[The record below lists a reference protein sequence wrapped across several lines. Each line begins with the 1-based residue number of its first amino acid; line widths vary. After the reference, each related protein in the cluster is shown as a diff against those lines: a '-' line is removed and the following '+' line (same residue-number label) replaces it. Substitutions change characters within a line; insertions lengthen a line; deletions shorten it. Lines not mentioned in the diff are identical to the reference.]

1 MKIILAHAVV
11 ACLTLLLLL
20 SAGCSCPSDR
30 ENLLNA
36 NDYGVLTENEGSQNS
51 RALQTLIDRAAA
63 EGKTVYIPAG
73 EYEFAANGS
82 QTIGS
87 HCIKMLSGVSIMGDG
102 EQTVLKPV
110 GHSPY
115 GLDMFY
121 FNDYLD
127 TGKATYLENCRF
139 ENFVIDATETS
150 LDTYT
155 SAGKG
160 FMFNLFKN
168 CHWKGV
174 TVKNT
179 DATGFGV
186 DCPIDSTM
194 TDCSAIGC
202 GKAATDQ
209 SSGASGFGIGFGY
222 SDAESIRI
230 IRCTAQDN
238 KKFGFFLEHQ
248 GRFDPNRYSS
258 KTPLGFTVKDCLA
271 EKNLFGFGGVC
282 AVNTLYES
290 CTSQSS
296 RRFGFYFE
304 DSVSSGARQCK
315 SREEGEACFAISQSA
330 TSITDGAENFFMS
343 CTGQSTPIGVLLSGS
358 DAHAHTRLDGCIFH
372 DVERKCNHS
381 K

>member
-1 MKIILAHAVV
+1 MTATRSILLS
-11 ACLTLLLLL
+11 ACLLLLVLL
-20 SAGCSCPSDR
+20 SAGCTQPEEVQSH
-30 ENLLNA
+30 LNA
-36 NDYGVLTENEGSQNS
+36 NDYGVLTENEGIQNS
-51 RALQTLIDRAAA
+51 RALQALIEKAA
-63 EGKTVYIPAG
+63 EEAKIIYIPGG
-73 EYEFAANGS
+73 EYAFAANGT
-82 QTIGS
+82 QAIGS
-87 HCIKMLSGVSIMGDG
+87 HCIKMRSGVSIVGDG

-139 ENFVIDATETS
+139 ENFVIDAAETS

-186 DCPIDSTM
+186 DCPIDSSI
-194 TDCSAIGC
+194 TDCVAIGC

-222 SDAESIRI
+222 RDGESITI
-230 IRCTAQDN
+230 TRCTAEGN

-248 GRFDPNRYSS
+248 GRFSSQRYPA
-258 KTPLGFTVKDCLA
+258 TAPLGFTVKDCTA
-271 EKNLFGFGGVC
+271 DGNLYGFGGIC
-282 AVNTLYES
+282 TMNTVYES

-304 DSVSSGARQCK
+304 DSVSSGVRQCK
-315 SREEGEACFAISQSA
+315 SQEEGEACFAVSRAVLPVIPEA
-330 TSITDGAENFFMS
+330 DMFFTD
-343 CTGQSTPIGVLLSGS
+343 CTGKNAPVGLLLIGV
-358 DAHAHTRLDGCIFH
+358 AANTQTNGCSFT
-372 DVERKCNHS
+372 DVAEECVLQNQH
-381 K
+381 